1 MGTVALT
8 AICFMLMALG
18 LLGVFIPVL
27 PGVPLAWLWML
38 VYAIGT
44 GFEKISVTAT
54 VVFTVLMLLTLAF
67 DLIAPIL
74 GARKYQAS
82 KWGVMGASMGM
93 IVGLLTLGFVGTI
106 VGPLVGALV
115 AELIAKGEP
124 GRAMKAALGT
134 FVGFLAGTL
143 FRTVVVLT
151 MIGFFIV
158 SVV

>member
-8 AICFMLMALG
+8 VVASILMVLG
-18 LLGVFIPVL
+18 FFGVFLPVL
-27 PGVPLAWLWML
+27 PGVPLAWLGLL

-44 GFEKISVTAT
+44 GFEKISVVWT
-54 VVFTVLMLLTLAF
+54 VVFSVLMLLTLGF
-67 DLIAPIL
+67 DLVAPML
-74 GARKYQAS
+74 GARRYQAS
-82 KWGVMGASMGM
+82 RWGVMGASLGLL
-93 IVGLLTLGFVGTI
+93 VGLLSFGFVGTI

-115 AELIAKGEP
+115 VELVAKRHP
-124 GRAMKAALGT
+124 ARALKAALGT

-151 MIGFFIV
+151 MIGFFIA